1 MTERPSRLRHEIDR
15 LFLPGKGR
23 ASIMEKWDMRAA

>member
-15 LFLPGKGR
+15 VFLPGTGL
-23 ASIMEKWDMRAA
+23 ASIMEKWDMVTA

>member
-15 LFLPGKGR
+15 VFLPGTGL
-23 ASIMEKWDMRAA
+23 ASIMEKWDM

>member
-15 LFLPGKGR
+15 VFLPGTGL
-23 ASIMEKWDMRAA
+23 ASIMEKWDMGTA

>member
-15 LFLPGKGR
+15 VFLPGTGL
-23 ASIMEKWDMRAA
+23 ASIMEKWDMGAA